1 MFLNFWA
8 LVFKMYI
15 VEVMTYFVVEWLS
28 NHLNFSVVVRI
39 YKIHV
44 FGEAFLLLT
53 IRMLLS
59 TKLFRVREAPTHK
72 YTSHLNQVAP
82 NVTR

>member
-15 VEVMTYFVVEWLS
+15 FEVMTYFVVEWLS
-28 NHLNFSVVVRI
+28 NHLNFSVSVRI
-39 YKIHV
+39 YKIYV

-53 IRMLLS
+53 INAFEHQTFQGARS
-59 TKLFRVREAPTHK
+59 
-72 YTSHLNQVAP
+72 SHPQIYITP
-82 NVTR
+82 RRSGPKRDP

>member
-15 VEVMTYFVVEWLS
+15 FEVMTYFVVEWLS
-28 NHLNFSVVVRI
+28 NYLNFSVAVRI

-44 FGEAFLLLT
+44 FGDFY
-53 IRMLLS
+53 S
-59 TKLFRVREAPTHK
+59 
-72 YTSHLNQVAP
+72 
-82 NVTR
+82 